1 MVDYYELSN
10 AIGQHV
16 EQLSSDIIDIKAIK
30 EREIDILENIKESK
44 EEEINQL
51 KARNKLK
58 IIELIS
64 SGNLNNSNIDKLKNI
79 ERDL

>member
-1 MVDYYELSN
+1 MIDYYELTN

-16 EQLSSDIIDIKAIK
+16 EQLSSDIIDIKTIK
-30 EREIDILENIKESK
+30 EKEIDILKNIKELK